1 MKKQKQKLRLIE
13 KDRVCHHQTLEAGE
27 GRIGKGGQ
35 STSFQFTRQISAGWA
50 GAGMCSVMATVSTAA

>member
-35 STSFQFTRQISAGWA
+35 STSFQFTR
-50 GAGMCSVMATVSTAA
+50 